1 MPKTDGKDEL
11 RDKLMRYLKRAGP
24 AFKGIEVLES
34 RGEIVRDTAL
44 RYHSDAVHFF
54 ESGDYVSSFAALE
67 YAEGWLDAGVAMG
80 AVSKKALRKAI
91 KRKNFNQIGTD
102 EG

>member
-11 RDKLMRYLKRAGP
+11 RDKLTRYLEKAGP
-24 AFKGIEVLES
+24 AFAEIEVLEG
-34 RGEIVRDTAL
+34 RGELVRDTAL
-44 RYHSDAVHFF
+44 RYRSDAVHFF

-80 AVSKKALRKAI
+80 VVSCKAARK
-91 KRKNFNQIGTD
+91 
-102 EG
+102 